1 MNQKVPEILIA
12 DDSQSNRLSLAAT
25 ASELDV
31 DVLIARSGL
40 EALRIATEKIP
51 ALIILD
57 VDMPDMDGYQVIN
70 QLSGDGRTNNIPV
83 ILMETNFASK
93 KAGLHSNSVWPTE
106 ILYKPINPIHLQN
119 KLTAIMML
127 YKIRNEV
134 STIQEF
140 EHEMGDKADEGV
152 VGIDTNGRIRYTNP
166 AMIKLLHTRY
176 TELLGTGI
184 ETLFENDF
192 HDTDPKWKEHT
203 VATALEKGKTVQ
215 VKKAILWTN
224 DGGKIT
230 TTFLAIPLK
239 EHPILSGLL
248 VFKDIS
254 RRSRADEQ
262 VTSLTTHD
270 FLTGLANRFKFE
282 ELVSGLI
289 DLYRAK
295 TNVLI
300 SRKRSAPCAVIYIG
314 LDHFSHINKGLGHN
328 TGDKLLQ
335 GVAHRIKSCIS
346 DLDIAGRLGGDEFTV
361 ALTHMFDA
369 GEATEVAQKIL
380 RSLDE
385 PFLIDGN
392 EIFTSASIG
401 IATYP
406 ECGDTSA
413 ELLTNSSIAM
423 QTAKSNGRHGIQY
436 FTDSLN
442 YNYLDKIELEAQLRD
457 ALATDKLEINF
468 QAFVQAD
475 QSKVKGYYAS
485 LMWRHPEKGL
495 IDAAEMLDGLD
506 QAQLQT
512 RLIYKI
518 LKQGCAQFVSWKLL
532 DPARSDLSLIIP
544 FPAFHMINGNFTTN
558 LKNALE
564 NSGMEPAQLIL
575 EISETNFDFSMREF
589 QSMSNEITELGVKL
603 SLNLFSSPKTPLTH
617 LFQLDLDTI
626 RIDISNMQ
634 DIVANPKSA
643 IFFKSIISMA
653 HDLGIEVI
661 TDRISRDKEITLVR
675 SLGTDALMGEKI
687 SLPCPISELFN
698 LD

>member
-1 MNQKVPEILIA
+1 MNKLIPEILIA
-12 DDSQSNRLSLAAT
+12 DDSQSNRLSLAAAT
-25 ASELDV
+25 SELDV
-31 DVLIARSGL
+31 DILIARSGL
-40 EALRIATEKIP
+40 ETIRIASEKVP

-106 ILYKPINPIHLQN
+106 LLYKPINPIQLQS
-119 KLTAIMML
+119 KILAIMML
-127 YKIRNEV
+127 NQIRRDV

-140 EHEMGDKADEGV
+140 EDEMGDNADEGV
-152 VGIDTNGRIRYTNP
+152 VGIDSNGRIQYTNP

-176 TELLGTGI
+176 SELLGTGL
-184 ETLFENDF
+184 ETLFETDF
-192 HDTDPKWKEHT
+192 HDTEPKWNEHT
-203 VATALEKGKTVQ
+203 VATSLGLGKTVQ
-215 VKKAILWTN
+215 VKKAVLWTN
-224 DGGKIT
+224 DGGKVT
-230 TTFLAIPLK
+230 TTFLAVPLQD
-239 EHPILSGLL
+239 HAILSGLL

-254 RRSRADEQ
+254 RRSKADAQ

-314 LDHFSHINKGLGHN
+314 LDHFSHINKGLGHD

-346 DLDIAGRLGGDEFTV
+346 DLDIAARLGGDEFTV

-369 GEATEVAQKIL
+369 SEATETAQKIL
-380 RSLDE
+380 RGLDE

-406 ECGDTSA
+406 ECGDSSA
-413 ELLTNSSIAM
+413 ELLTNSNIAM
-423 QTAKSNGRHGIQY
+423 QTAKTNGRHGIQY

-442 YNYLDKIELEAQLRD
+442 LNYLEKIELEAQLRD
-457 ALATDKLEINF
+457 ALAGDNLEVNF
-468 QAFVQAD
+468 QAYVNPD
-475 QSKVKGYYAS
+475 KSLVKGYYAS
-485 LMWRHPEKGL
+485 LQWHHPDKGL
-495 IDAAEMLDGLD
+495 IDASEMLDSLD
-506 QAQLQT
+506 QVQLQT

-532 DPARSDLSLIIP
+532 DPARADLILIIP
-544 FPAFHMINGNFTTN
+544 FPAFHMINANFPLN
-558 LKNALE
+558 LKSAIE
-564 NSGMEPAQLIL
+564 NSGINPNQLLL
-575 EISETNFDFSMREF
+575 EISETNFDFSLGEF
-589 QSMSNEITELGVKL
+589 QALTKEIADLGVKL

-626 RIDISNMQ
+626 RVDISKMEHLA
-634 DIVANPKSA
+634 ANPKSA
-643 IFFKSIISMA
+643 IFFKSIVSMA

-661 TDRISRDKEITLVR
+661 ADQLGTEKESTLIK
-675 SLGTDALMGEKI
+675 SLGADSLMGPI
-687 SLPCPISELFN
+687 VGPPLPISELLN
-698 LD
+698 LK